1 MTSVS
6 QPEPTTTIQ
15 PLCPVFGQCGGCAY
29 QDIPYARE
37 LDLKQRLVKE
47 LLQEKLAVTD
57 DCFAP
62 IVPSP
67 KPYHYRNRLDLKF
80 IRARDGRVLI
90 GFTPAQNGI
99 IPVEAC
105 PIAREP
111 ISAFLPELRD
121 HLQKNAPARYRLAN
135 LVVRTGDDGRVRW
148 GGIGRRS
155 CRLDPEDY
163 LWTEIEGR
171 RIFYSL
177 ETFFQANLSILP
189 GLFQRI
195 KAFDC
200 WQKNPVL
207 FDLYAGVG
215 LFSIALTDQA
225 RKIFLLEE
233 NAQSTT
239 LARYNLDYHR
249 LTHAEIIA
257 GRMEETLP
265 TLLAQE
271 ADDAPKV
278 AVIDPPRA
286 GLSPRALEVLTQAR
300 TFNRLFY
307 LSCNP
312 QTLAR
317 DLTGFIKQ
325 GWTIRKITPFDF
337 FPKTR
342 HIETLVA
349 LTP

>member
-1 MTSVS
+1 M
-6 QPEPTTTIQ
+6 
-15 PLCPVFGQCGGCAY
+15 FGQCGGCAY
-29 QDIPYARE
+29 QDIPYAQE

-47 LLQEKLAVTD
+47 LLREKLAVAD
-57 DCFAP
+57 GCFEP

-67 KPYHYRNRLDLKF
+67 EPWHYRNRLDLKF
-80 IRARDGRVLI
+80 IRTRDGRVLI

-99 IPVEAC
+99 VPVQTC

-111 ISAFLPELRD
+111 IAAFLPELRNL
-121 HLQKNAPARYRLAN
+121 LQKNAPARYRLAN
-135 LVVRTGDDGRVRW
+135 LVVRTGDDGRVQW

-155 CRLDPEDY
+155 CRLNPEDY
-163 LWTEIEGR
+163 LWTEVEGR

-189 GLFQRI
+189 ALFRRI

-200 WQKNPVL
+200 WQKNPIL

-215 LFSIALTDQA
+215 LFAIALADQA
-225 RKIFLLEE
+225 QKIFLLEE
-233 NAQSTT
+233 NVQSTA
-239 LARYNLDYHR
+239 LARHNLDYHH
-249 LTHAEIIA
+249 LTHAEIIP

-265 TLLAQE
+265 PLLAQQE
-271 ADDAPKV
+271 DDTPKV
-278 AVIDPPRA
+278 AIIDPPRA
-286 GLSPRALEVLTQAR
+286 GLSPQALDTLVHARGFTQ
-300 TFNRLFY
+300 LFY

-312 QTLAR
+312 EALAR
-317 DLTGFIKQ
+317 DLDGFIAR
-325 GWTIRKITPFDF
+325 GWKVEKIMPFDF

-342 HIETLVA
+342 HVETLVL